1 MHILDKY
8 DMTPEGKKLD
18 GSCENLARIALVIVV
33 SWFPNYDLSLASHQF
48 LLIFNLFGPCFPLLK
63 KLEVPFEEVPDLV
76 AKRKV
81 FVQKGNAYF
90 SMNQVSILHAN

>member
-33 SWFPNYDLSLASHQF
+33 SWFPNYDLSLASH
-48 LLIFNLFGPCFPLLK
+48 
-63 KLEVPFEEVPDLV
+63 
-76 AKRKV
+76 
-81 FVQKGNAYF
+81 
-90 SMNQVSILHAN
+90 